1 MGDLLTSLVPT
12 ALVGAL
18 APLPITIVITLLMS
32 RRGLAK
38 AIAFAAA
45 ATGVLAVTGLVVL
58 ATADTSAA
66 SSEGG
71 SAVTGTI
78 IAVLGGV
85 LVILGL
91 KQVFDAPDPDA
102 GPPKLMAKLDTMSPA
117 GAGVLG
123 LIVTVINIKQL
134 GIFVAGVSQIVAAD
148 ISTADAWIALVILA
162 VVIQLFV
169 IGGIVV
175 YIVARTWATKVL
187 RSFQD
192 WMLRNSRAIAIVLG
206 VGVGVA
212 FLVMGIVQII
222 G

>member
-1 MGDLLTSLVPT
+1 MGELLTSLLPT

-18 APLPITIVITLLMS
+18 APLPITIAITLLMS

-45 ATGVLAVTGLVVL
+45 ATGVLAGAGIVVL
-58 ATADTSAA
+58 ATTDTRAG

-134 GIFVAGVSQIVAAD
+134 AGVSQIVAAD
-148 ISTADAWIALVILA
+148 ISTAEAWIALVILA
-162 VVIQLFV
+162 VVIQIFV
-169 IGGIVV
+169 IAGIVV
-175 YIVARTWATKVL
+175 YIVARTWATRML
-187 RSFQD
+187 RSFQG
-192 WMLRNSRAIAIVLG
+192 WMVRNNRAIAIVLG
-206 VGVGVA
+206 VGVGIA
-212 FLVMGIVQII
+212 FVVMGIVQIV